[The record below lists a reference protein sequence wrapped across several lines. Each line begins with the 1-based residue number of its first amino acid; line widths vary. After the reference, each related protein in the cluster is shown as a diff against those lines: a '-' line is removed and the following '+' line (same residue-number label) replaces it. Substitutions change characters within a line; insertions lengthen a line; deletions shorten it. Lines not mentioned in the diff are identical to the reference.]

1 MKKQTTAKSKVFR
14 AKFDPTL
21 KEWQEVPKEPTLEDR
36 FSQLEKRLAYLME
49 EKVPSIP
56 TDSGLAGSNCLNQ
69 AQFATTQ
76 FATPILKTK
85 TYTIQDSSLVIVFN
99 RNTKTRAT
107 YQEYSA
113 ESVKQLISR
122 LDITGCTVEIIPGN
136 YPDLD
141 NIRYMGN
148 D

>member
-1 MKKQTTAKSKVFR
+1 MKKQTTNKAEPRVEF
-14 AKFDPTL
+14 A
-21 KEWQEVPKEPTLEDR
+21 EVPKEQILEDR
-36 FSQLEKRLAYLME
+36 FSQLEKRLDYLLDNI
-49 EKVPSIP
+49 KTPSIP
-56 TDSGLAGSNCLNQ
+56 TDSGLVGSDCLNQ
-69 AQFATTQ
+69 AQYATTQ
-76 FATPILKTK
+76 CATPTHTSK
-85 TYTIQDSSLVIVFN
+85 TYTTMESSFIIVFN

-113 ESVKQLISR
+113 ESLKQLISR
-122 LDITGCTVEIIPGN
+122 LDITGCTVEIVPGN